1 MIQVSQSWIYSCYCF
16 GFFLWS
22 QFTIP
27 IIPYLLNSLIIRFM
41 RFPLCFVPH
50 FPCVCVP
57 LSCFHFLFTCY
68 MFLLVFHSTF
78 PLPLLCIHVCLPQPV
93 LPNGPWIM
101 SVFPSFGP
109 LLCLSSQFCSH
120 VRSFLPAMC
129 LATCWICVLVFPVL
143 FRQSLVF
150 SVFSFASLCHY
161 FYSSQLCMWEKHGIV
176 SLTYTIKCGTS
187 YRQFLPNHVQST
199 KFTIDGLQSNRMHP
213 SSNMSVI
220 VKVLNKW

>member
-16 GFFLWS
+16 GFFCWS
-22 QFTIP
+22 QFIIP

-41 RFPLCFVPH
+41 RFPCVLFLTSHVCVYLCLVPIFCLH
-50 FPCVCVP
+50 VPPCVSLHVP
-57 LSCFHFLFTCY
+57 PACLSC
-68 MFLLVFHSTF
+68 VFMYVH
-78 PLPLLCIHVCLPQPV
+78 
-93 LPNGPWIM
+93 WIM

-120 VRSFLPAMC
+120 VRSSLPAMC

-143 FRQSLVF
+143 CRQSLVF

-176 SLTYTIKCGTS
+176 SLTYPIKCGTS